1 MGEDLKK
8 IAKVFLK
15 RLWILL
21 LIPVISVGTA
31 WYLSVYVIKPVYEST
46 TSLIV
51 INKREDTNSMRGV
64 SYDDLLIGEELVKNY
79 KEIIISRTVTSA
91 IIKELK
97 LVNITS
103 KQLAKRIEAE
113 AKNGTSIIEIKVR
126 GSSPDEANMIA
137 EKLCEVFNKTVFTLW
152 ENRNVKII
160 DNAEAPQEPISPRT
174 KLNIVLAALAGL
186 LTATIAILLLEYF
199 DDTIKTTE
207 DAEERLGVPVLGIV
221 PNLRVK

>member
-21 LIPVISVGTA
+21 LIPTISISTA
-31 WYLSVYVIKPVYEST
+31 WYLSIYVIDPVYEST
-46 TSLIV
+46 TTMIV
-51 INKREDTNSMRGV
+51 INKGVDSANIRGV

-79 KEIIISRTVTSA
+79 KEIIKSRTVTSTV
-91 IIKELK
+91 ITELK

-103 KQLAKRIEAE
+103 KKLAKRIEAE
-113 AKNGTSIIEIKVR
+113 AKNGTSIIEIRVK
-126 GSSPDEANMIA
+126 GQTPEEANMIN
-137 EKLCEVFNKTVFTLW
+137 EKLCEVFNRTIFTLW

-160 DNAEAPQEPISPRT
+160 DHAEAPQEPVSPSLR
-174 KLNIVLAALAGL
+174 LNIALAIIAGL
-186 LTATIAILLLEYF
+186 LTSTVIILLLEYF

-207 DAEERLGVPVLGIV
+207 EAEERLSIPVLGIV
-221 PNLRVK
+221 PNLRMK